1 MLKTRTV
8 KQIDVDDW
16 NAFVK
21 KVYGKPYDFQ
31 QQDGCKE
38 RGVFYFKVPID
49 YQDDYENSELPEKVN
64 HPEMGVSFEAWLKR
78 SPEQSLNAED
88 WNHPASIEM
97 WWERNFYPDVSMI
110 ITDLHERELLAEG
123 DYMIDICW

>member
-1 MLKTRTV
+1 MLKTQTV

-16 NAFVK
+16 NSFVK

-38 RGVFYFKVPID
+38 RGVFYFEVPVNYLHD
-49 YQDDYENSELPEKVN
+49 YKNSELPEEVN
-64 HPEMGVSFEAWLKR
+64 HEEMGVSFEAWLKR
-78 SPEQSLNAED
+78 SPEQKLNDEEWD
-88 WNHPASIEM
+88 HPASIEM

-110 ITDLHERELLAEG
+110 ITDLHERDLLAEG